1 MARFSMVEY
10 LQSTGYNIRAQR
22 IESIDPTIA

>member
-10 LQSTGYNIRAQR
+10 LQSTGYNITAPH
-22 IESIDPTIA
+22 IESVDSTIA